1 VRAAHYAS
9 ELASAAEKALRE
21 HGKGILEREF
31 VQERLSEAAADLYAL
46 IACLSRANTRIQQD
60 GAAAARRD
68 ILLTRTF
75 GNAAWRRI
83 RRNLHQMGKNQ
94 DANLVRV
101 SDLAYETG
109 GYGQDS
115 PG

>member
-1 VRAAHYAS
+1 V
-9 ELASAAEKALRE
+9 
-21 HGKGILEREF
+21 
-31 VQERLSEAAADLYAL
+31 V
-46 IACLSRANTRIQQD
+46 
-60 GAAAARRD
+60 
-68 ILLTRTF
+68 LTRTF

-83 RRNLHQMGKNQ
+83 RRNLHQMGRNQ

-115 PG
+115 R